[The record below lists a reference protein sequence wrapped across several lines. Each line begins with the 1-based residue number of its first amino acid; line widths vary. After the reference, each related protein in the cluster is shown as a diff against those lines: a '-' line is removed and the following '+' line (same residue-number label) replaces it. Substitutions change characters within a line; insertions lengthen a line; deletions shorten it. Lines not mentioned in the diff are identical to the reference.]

1 MVIAADIMLVCRG
14 NIRDLLRERRSRWQL
29 ELGLQVCFDLLL
41 QVAHPPR
48 AQDGE
53 QQARLARRDQQR
65 QPGGGERKILKLGAA

>member
-1 MVIAADIMLVCRG
+1 MPPRAA
-14 NIRDLLRERRSRWQL
+14 LRVAEPREERRGEVAVAHPAERDFDL
-29 ELGLQVCFDLLL
+29 VVVDLLL